1 MYTFRH
7 NITFPTGHKNAGDFE
22 YKHERAIRPK
32 CQYYLELILLYSETY
47 VHAHLIFV
55 TTITTAN
62 CVKKMQSMKFSN
74 WKAKTT
80 ALYTV

>member
-32 CQYYLELILLYSETY
+32 CQYHLELILLYSETY

-55 TTITTAN
+55 TTITTAG
-62 CVKKMQSMKFSN
+62 CVKKL
-74 WKAKTT
+74 AKYEI
-80 ALYTV
+80 LQL